1 MSYTAFMTA
10 AVSEKLLLVEVDIG
24 EDATFINA
32 EPGLWQITRNVYKP
46 NNSFGFG
53 SGAFAFGGFGS
64 GGVADLGSDIARLR
78 IGSVFAGT
86 TLMTRTTTLAS
97 VRSTDSSFFF
107 DTETTILY
115 VHFPNADPQDT
126 IDPKQIGVVNGY
138 SNKAAYYDDV
148 LYDGRVLS
156 VPNFSRK
163 KDPLF
168 FGKISFVGGNISLIN
183 TDGEFDDFGEDE
195 NVYGAPARVLL
206 GFDDNDYDDFKTL
219 YEGQIQNFVINE
231 DTWGLQVIDKR
242 KQLSRA
248 LPTNVFDTTTYPNL
262 KPSNAGKPIPL
273 AYGTILN
280 APVVNTNEEEATDT
294 FTFKL
299 VDVSDH
305 PFGINSIDTIYTENT
320 SNTIVTVSPSSTDL
334 AAGEFVLTAGVY
346 TTGNTVT
353 VDFKGFI
360 DSGSALVQNGLDIMK
375 DLITTYFPISFDG
388 NFFNTTDWNTA
399 QAAAATVGVFINQAK
414 PAIDIIEDLSF
425 SVGGNF
431 IVKDNGLFSYVIF
444 DPDRVAN
451 IRQFRGTASSET
463 VTDERLIYHVTS
475 GGTSNVWTGARF
487 TVPTYGTAVVFTTY
501 PYSLTD
507 DYDQNIEKFELL
519 EQQILGLD
527 YDTTEVLTSVR
538 VGYNKDWNENSYTEF
553 VYTAD
558 ETEVF
563 NKFRVYR
570 ERTFNTLLTNATDA
584 EAYAVNI
591 MAISGD
597 VRNIIRVKTKMQTID
612 REISDIV
619 TVDYGKDNRAFAGEN
634 NYEVLGKALNL
645 DDMTTTLTLRKL

>member
-32 EPGLWQITRNVYKP
+32 EPGLWQITYSVDKP
-46 NNSFGFG
+46 GSTFGFG
-53 SGAFAFGGFGS
+53 NGAFAFGGFGN
-64 GGVADLGSDIARLR
+64 GGIADLGNDKARLK

-86 TLMTRTTTLAS
+86 TLLTRTTTRAA
-97 VRSTDSSFFF
+97 VRSTDQSFFF
-107 DTETTILY
+107 DTATNILY
-115 VHFPNADPQDT
+115 VHFLNADPQDT

-248 LPTNVFDTTTYPNL
+248 LPTNTFEVADYPNL
-262 KPSNAGKPIPL
+262 KASNAGKPIPL

-280 APVVNTNEEEATDT
+280 APVVNTNEKEGTDT

-305 PFGINSIDTIYTENT
+305 SFGINSIDTIYTENT
-320 SNTIVTVSPSSTDL
+320 SNTIVTVTPSSTDL

-353 VDFKGFI
+353 ADFKGFI
-360 DSGSALVQNGLDIMK
+360 DSGSALVQNGLDVMR
-375 DLITTYFPISFDG
+375 DLMTTYFPISFDG
-388 NFFNTTDWNTA
+388 NFFNTTDWNVA

-425 SVGGNF
+425 AVRGNF

-444 DPDRVAN
+444 D
-451 IRQFRGTASSET
+451 S
-463 VTDERLIYHVTS
+463 
-475 GGTSNVWTGARF
+475 AR
-487 TVPTYGTAVVFTTY
+487 AVDQTI
-501 PYSLTD
+501 D
-507 DYDQNIEKFELL
+507 DFELL
-519 EQQILGLD
+519 ADSPLAVD
-527 YDTTEVLTSVR
+527 YDSSEVLTSVR
-538 VGYNKDWNENSYTEF
+538 VGYNKDWNENSYTEL

-558 ETEVF
+558 ETTVF
-563 NKFRVYR
+563 NKFKVYR
-570 ERTFNTLLTNATDA
+570 EKTFNTLLTSSADA
-584 EAYAVNI
+584 ETYAVNI

-597 VRNIIRVKTKMQTID
+597 VSNIIKVPKANQPDSKLTSSNISKKMPQ
-612 REISDIV
+612 
-619 TVDYGKDNRAFAGEN
+619 G
-634 NYEVLGKALNL
+634 
-645 DDMTTTLTLRKL
+645 

>member
-32 EPGLWQITRNVYKP
+32 EPGLWQITYSVDKP
-46 NNSFGFG
+46 DSTFGFG
-53 SGAFAFGGFGS
+53 NGAFAFGGFGN
-64 GGVADLGSDIARLR
+64 GGVADLGNDKARLK
-78 IGSVFAGT
+78 IGSVFAGD
-86 TLMTRTTTLAS
+86 TLLTRTTTLAS
-97 VRSTDSSFFF
+97 VRSTDESFYF
-107 DTETTILY
+107 DTATQILY
-115 VHFPNADPQDT
+115 VHFLNADPQDT

-138 SNKAAYYDDV
+138 SNKTAYYDDV

-195 NVYGAPARVLL
+195 NVFGAPARVLL

-231 DTWGLQVIDKR
+231 DTWGIQVIDKR

-262 KPSNAGKPIPL
+262 KASNAGKPIPL

-280 APVVNTNEEEATDT
+280 APVVNTNEEEGTDT

-305 PFGINSIDTIYTENT
+305 SFGINSIDTIYTENT
-320 SNTIVTVSPSSTDL
+320 SNTIVTVTPSSTDL

-360 DSGSALVQNGLDIMK
+360 DSGSALVQNGVEVIQ
-375 DLITTYFPISFDG
+375 DLMTTYFPINFDS
-388 NFFNTTDWNTA
+388 NFFNTIAWGSAIT
-399 QAAAATVGVFINQAK
+399 AAATVGILINTAK
-414 PAIDIIEDLSF
+414 AAIDIIEDLSF
-425 SVGGNF
+425 SVNGNF
-431 IVKDNGLFSYVIF
+431 IVEDGGLFT
-444 DPDRVAN
+444 
-451 IRQFRGTASSET
+451 FR
-463 VTDERLIYHVTS
+463 IYDS
-475 GGTSNVWTGARF
+475 AR
-487 TVPTYGTAVVFTTY
+487 AVDQTI
-501 PYSLTD
+501 D
-507 DYDQNIEKFELL
+507 DFELL
-519 EQQILGLD
+519 EQQILSVD
-527 YDTTEVLTSVR
+527 YDSSQVLTSAR
-538 VGYNKDWNENSYTEF
+538 VGYNKDWNENTYTEF
-553 VYTAD
+553 VYTTA
-558 ETEVF
+558 ETAVF
-563 NKFRVYR
+563 NKFKVYR
-570 ERTFNTLLTNATDA
+570 ERVFNTLLTSSADA
-584 EAYAVNI
+584 ESYAETI
-591 MAISGD
+591 MDISGD
-597 VRNIIRVKTKMQTID
+597 VNTIIRVRTKMQTID

-619 TVDYGKDNRAFAGEN
+619 TVDYGKDNRDFAGTA